1 MITCEGDEA
10 RGPGDRRSRRD
21 RGLAR
26 PDAVCLTERM
36 KRAIEAVPLSRPLLA
51 VIAALALAAPPVRVA
66 AAVPTGTPIARL
78 KTTVREIALSI
89 DDGPQPGP
97 VADTLLAMLAA
108 RRAHATFFVVGS
120 ELAAHPEIGSRL
132 LSAGHELG
140 NHTWTHARLDSL
152 PIDSLRI
159 ELGRTDSLLRALGV
173 RGRILVRPPYGALSE
188 AAVAGLRREHRVV
201 ALFDVD
207 PSYDFPGVA
216 APDSIADKTVLWLG
230 PGSILVVHP
239 WYGNDGP
246 ALAILPGILDRLASL
261 GYRVV
266 TVSEL
271 LKIRHAVVEPALYHP
286 VE

>member
-1 MITCEGDEA
+1 MNQ
-10 RGPGDRRSRRD
+10 
-21 RGLAR
+21 
-26 PDAVCLTERM
+26 
-36 KRAIEAVPLSRPLLA
+36 AIKGFTFSRPVLA
-51 VIAALALAAPPVRVA
+51 VIAALGLAALPVRVH
-66 AAVPTGTPIARL
+66 AAVPTGTPIERL
-78 KTTVREIALSI
+78 QTTVREIALSI

-97 VADTLLAMLAA
+97 VVDTLLAMLAA
-108 RRAHATFFVVGS
+108 RQAHATFFVIGS
-120 ELAAHPEIGSRL
+120 ELAAHPEIASRL
-132 LSAGHELG
+132 LRAGHELG

-152 PIDSLRI
+152 PVDSMRI
-159 ELGRTDSLLRALGV
+159 ELARTDSLLRALGV

-188 AAVAGLRREHRVV
+188 AAVAELKRHHRVV

-207 PSYDFPGVA
+207 PSYDFPGMA
-216 APDSIADKTVLWLG
+216 APDSIVDKTVLWLG

-271 LKIRHAVVEPALYHP
+271 LKIRHAVIEPALDHID
-286 VE
+286 E